1 MLGIG
6 LTHTQISGIQFS
18 GFLTEHHSLCNYADY

>member
-1 MLGIG
+1 MIGIG

-18 GFLTEHHSLCNYADY
+18 GFLTEYQSLRNYADY